1 MNFLV
6 ALKAEAGPLID
17 CYGLNQVH
25 ATPFPTFEN
34 QNHRL
39 VISGIG
45 RIRCAA
51 ATGYLLGLLPSK
63 IEGLINLG
71 IAGHGQLEKGSLF
84 IANRVSFGSEKK
96 VHYPPQVLKSSLP
109 SCGLRT
115 CDQPEEQ
122 YSEPIGYDMEAYAF
136 CSVAYQWLTREFVQ
150 VLKVVSDTPAEPLE
164 NFNAKEARNLM
175 EDQVSMI
182 DQFVHLLQNMV
193 AELKPN
199 PEVTVF
205 TQKTLSLHHFSR
217 TQSLQLEKLFR
228 QGLALSVPLQEMDA
242 VLTQSSNAREIIR
255 ELDHKLVHQ
264 RSLS

>member
-6 ALKAEAGPLID
+6 ALQAEAGPLID
-17 CYGLNQVH
+17 HYGLSQVQ
-25 ATPFPTFEN
+25 ASPFPTFEN

-71 IAGHGQLEKGSLF
+71 IAGHGQLDKGSLF
-84 IANRVSFGSEKK
+84 IANRVSLGSEKK

-136 CSVAYQWLTREFVQ
+136 CSIAYQWLTREFVQ

-164 NFNAKEARNLM
+164 NFAAKDARKLIEN
-175 EDQVSMI
+175 QVSVV
-182 DQFVHLLQNMV
+182 DKFVHLLQNIVSELDPPSEV
-193 AELKPN
+193 AALA
-199 PEVTVF
+199 
-205 TQKTLSLHHFSR
+205 QKTRSLHHLSTTR
-217 TQSLQLEKLFR
+217 SLQLEKLLR
-228 QGLALSVPLQEMDA
+228 QGLALGVPLQEMDA

-255 ELDHKLVHQ
+255 ALEHKLAHQ

>member
-6 ALKAEAGPLID
+6 ALQAEAGPLID
-17 CYGLNQVH
+17 HYGLSQVQ
-25 ATPFPTFEN
+25 ASPFPTFEN

-71 IAGHGQLEKGSLF
+71 TAGHGQLEKGSLF

-136 CSVAYQWLTREFVQ
+136 CSIAYHWLTREFVQ

-164 NFNAKEARNLM
+164 NFTAKEARNLI
-175 EDQVSMI
+175 ENQVSVV
-182 DQFVHLLQNMV
+182 DEFVHLLQNIV
-193 AELKPN
+193 SELDP
-199 PEVTVF
+199 PSEVTALA
-205 TQKTLSLHHFSR
+205 QKTRSLHHLSTTR
-217 TQSLQLEKLFR
+217 SLQLEKLLR
-228 QGLALSVPLQEMDA
+228 QGLALGVPLQEMDA

-255 ELDHKLVHQ
+255 ALEQKLAHQ
-264 RSLS
+264 RSLL